1 MGIDPDILSV
11 KVLPM
16 GFLKDTPYTIIS
28 MIKYST
34 LYINSCLILTAL
46 QGRSSIYYP
55 FTDEETD
62 PLKKVNNLTK
72 FMQFIEWQSQ
82 EIN

>member
-46 QGRSSIYYP
+46 
-55 FTDEETD
+55 
-62 PLKKVNNLTK
+62 
-72 FMQFIEWQSQ
+72 
-82 EIN
+82 